1 MEDSNADVSDPSMTS
16 FCTLFKLKS
25 IAKEPTCYKNPE
37 NPSCIDLFLTN
48 CPRSFQNT
56 CLYETGLSDF
66 HKLVVTILRTS
77 FEPLPPKIIKYRNYK
92 NFDEDEFRFLFKKR
106 LNDFN
111 TDDITVDIFK
121 MTFLN
126 VLNKFAPLKKK
137 YLRAN
142 HSRFV
147 NKELNK
153 AIMQRS
159 RLRNAYLKD
168 RTRAARIA
176 YKKQRNVCVSILRKS
191 KKCYYENLDTKNI
204 TDNKKFWGTVKPLFS
219 NKVRSN
225 TYITLNEDEKLI
237 KNEYQI
243 ANIFNTFFIEIVPNL
258 GNKVDERIF
267 M

>member
-1 MEDSNADVSDPSMTS
+1 M
-16 FCTLFKLKS
+16 
-25 IAKEPTCYKNPE
+25 KEPTCYKNPE

-48 CPRSFQNT
+48 CPRGFHST

-92 NFDEDEFRFLFKKR
+92 NFDEDKFRILFKKR

-126 VLNKFAPLKKK
+126 VLLNKFAPSQKK

-142 HSRFV
+142 HSRFI

-153 AIMQRS
+153 AIIQRS
-159 RLRNAYLKD
+159 RLHNEYPKD
-168 RTRAARIA
+168 KTRAARIA
-176 YKKQRNVCVSILRKS
+176 YKKQRNACVSILRKS
-191 KKCYYENLDTKNI
+191 EKCYYENLDT
-204 TDNKKFWGTVKPLFS
+204 
-219 NKVRSN
+219 
-225 TYITLNEDEKLI
+225 
-237 KNEYQI
+237 QI
-243 ANIFNTFFIEIVPNL
+243 
-258 GNKVDERIF
+258 
-267 M
+267 